1 MLDVNKV
8 EYVNSGAMWF
18 IKYRKNFTGGRYD
31 SRETAVYAVE
41 MLSEPDME
49 ILWMDKVVRN
59 PELDGVDLF
68 LSRKD
73 IDAFLENEL
82 GSDG

>member
-8 EYVNSGAMWF
+8 EYISSGAMWF

-31 SRETAVYAVE
+31 SRETAEYAVE

-59 PELDGVDLF
+59 PELDDVDLL
-68 LSRKD
+68 LSAQD
-73 IDAFLENEL
+73 INSFLETNIS
-82 GSDG
+82 SDD

>member
-1 MLDVNKV
+1 
-8 EYVNSGAMWF
+8 MWF

-31 SRETAVYAVE
+31 SRETAEYAVE

-59 PELDGVDLF
+59 PELDGVDLL
-68 LSRKD
+68 LSRQD
-73 IDAFLENEL
+73 IDACLENNL
-82 GSDG
+82 VSDG

>member
-8 EYVNSGAMWF
+8 EYISSGAMWF

-31 SRETAVYAVE
+31 SRETAEYAVE

-59 PELDGVDLF
+59 PELDGVDLL
-68 LSRKD
+68 LSRQD
-73 IDAFLENEL
+73 VDVFLENVL
-82 GSDG
+82 VSDG